1 MVPSASP
8 PPEPQSEENLLIA
21 RRFADL
27 FEFAYD
33 RFLDLQE
40 KEQRARQAQIEATV
54 GRIRAEAMAM
64 VSSQDLVQVSGLVLH
79 ELRTLG
85 VPTRNCMIMYLDDD
99 RDIIHLHGAW
109 ADLDALG
116 IGYDPARVRRLP
128 SGIYVSHTEV
138 PGPPEG
144 PWTDEL
150 RSHSS
155 RIEQV
160 SDEEVKRIWAGDDFW
175 MLGLEGGRS
184 NHEKFGDRLGLIRV
198 LSFWGRGLLSTR
210 NADIDMADT
219 PRIEAILVQ
228 FSDALALGFQRF
240 LDFQQ
245 LEQASHNK
253 SQFLRRMSH
262 DLRSPMNAI
271 IGYTRVVLRK
281 ARGVLDER
289 QVHNL
294 ENIET
299 SSNNLLTLI
308 NEILDLSRIEAG
320 HVELQ
325 IQPIDLGALADECA
339 DALESIIQPGVELRR
354 EWAAVDPIQTDPER
368 LRQVIMNLLGNAIK
382 FTERGRITLS
392 LHPVDHQVEIVV
404 TDTGIGI
411 PPEDLPHI
419 FDEFRQVER
428 QGGEK
433 TEGTGLGLAIA
444 KKTVELLGGTISAES
459 EVGAGTK
466 FTLRVTDY
474 EEKDVA

>member
-1 MVPSASP
+1 
-8 PPEPQSEENLLIA
+8 
-21 RRFADL
+21 
-27 FEFAYD
+27 
-33 RFLDLQE
+33 
-40 KEQRARQAQIEATV
+40 
-54 GRIRAEAMAM
+54 
-64 VSSQDLVQVSGLVLH
+64 
-79 ELRTLG
+79 
-85 VPTRNCMIMYLDDD
+85 
-99 RDIIHLHGAW
+99 
-109 ADLDALG
+109 
-116 IGYDPARVRRLP
+116 
-128 SGIYVSHTEV
+128 
-138 PGPPEG
+138 
-144 PWTDEL
+144 
-150 RSHSS
+150 
-155 RIEQV
+155 
-160 SDEEVKRIWAGDDFW
+160 
-175 MLGLEGGRS
+175 
-184 NHEKFGDRLGLIRV
+184 
-198 LSFWGRGLLSTR
+198 
-210 NADIDMADT
+210 MADT